1 MPFFPLWR
9 SCDNTLEN
17 CFFKNFGAYLRIT
30 YNKTKVQIP
39 AWYLHWENKTYKLK
53 RPVLNVW
60 YRNSKWFFLCGEGM
74 FLTCK
79 EVTDM
84 SEHMSWFS
92 TLDGIQW
99 ELCQHYYKPG
109 GSGIMP
115 RNVSCLSK
123 PLKRLQDKIPTGIRL
138 AKISHSSFTTN
149 NWVSPNLFFF
159 SLRIPNVMVL
169 RTPCV
174 FIYYNATTTIPVI
187 SCWNTS
193 GKHNINLFVSWLQ
206 ALIPSPSIPSML
218 VSRVCLGINV
228 F

>member
-1 MPFFPLWR
+1 MLFFSLCR
-9 SCDNTLEN
+9 SCDNTPEN

-39 AWYLHWENKTYKLK
+39 AWYRHWENKTYKLK
-53 RPVLNVW
+53 RPILNIW
-60 YRNSKWFFLCGEGM
+60 YRNSKWFFLCGAEGM

-79 EVTDM
+79 EVPDM

-92 TLDGIQW
+92 TLDGI
-99 ELCQHYYKPG
+99 
-109 GSGIMP
+109 
-115 RNVSCLSK
+115 
-123 PLKRLQDKIPTGIRL
+123 RL

-149 NWVSPNLFFF
+149 YWVSPNLFFF
-159 SLRIPNVMVL
+159 SLRIPNAIVL

-193 GKHNINLFVSWLQ
+193 GKHNLNLFVSWIQ
-206 ALIPSPSIPSML
+206 ALIPSPSL
-218 VSRVCLGINV
+218 NVGFTRLLGHKSLLNQHWNEREGKAPKR
-228 F
+228 FSNYDRDCSY